1 MAFRRALLKNSK
13 VRGESRQRLRTH
25 RTRNTAPQTE
35 PSLNVIIDYLVPT
48 EIPADIGIFELSTLM
63 SLEMGLN
70 HIALTVWQKEARLRS
85 KDEIARRTADLGT
98 DPREARLLEF
108 QFHWFGVS
116 LCNYV
121 GLVGFLASLNTG
133 IVGREDLQN
142 TRGRKRIVSAC
153 QAYMDRVPEIRDV
166 LRWRN
171 ASADYFAIPNF
182 RDEDRVVALDMAP
195 LHPIALVGG
204 RYHVRPWDQGK
215 GAPGAR
221 RYGFPQWSIT
231 ELYQRLAR
239 RYWPSFRWPE
249 AALSYHSDTQ

>member
-1 MAFRRALLKNSK
+1 MRALLKNSN
-13 VRGESRQRLRTH
+13 VSGESRQRFKKH
-25 RTRNTAPQTE
+25 RTRNTVSQTE

-70 HIALTVWQKEARLRS
+70 HIALTVWQKEAQLRS
-85 KDEIARRTADLGT
+85 KDDTRMRTADLDT
-98 DPREARLLEF
+98 DSREARLLES

-121 GLVGFLASLNTG
+121 SLVGFLTSLNRG

-142 TRGRKRIVSAC
+142 THGRKRIVTAC
-153 QAYMDRVPEIRDV
+153 KAYMDRVPEIRDV

-171 ASADYFAIPNF
+171 KSADHFAIANF
-182 RDEDRVVALDMAP
+182 RDEDKAVALDMAP
-195 LHPIALVGG
+195 LHPISLVAR
-204 RYHVRPWDQGK
+204 RYHVRQWDQGK
-215 GAPGAR
+215 SVPGAR
-221 RYGFPQWSIT
+221 RYEFPQWSIT
-231 ELYQRLAR
+231 EVYERLAR

-249 AALSYHSDTQ
+249 AEVVLPR